1 VELLMIVLV
10 LCCVSW
16 RRGGGEGFESSTFEI
31 GHEVCFII
39 SRAFPTIEYALQML
53 LLKHPY
59 NNKKVKE
66 DHERVFALIICTPRH
81 AKKGSEHASFIG

>member
-1 VELLMIVLV
+1 
-10 LCCVSW
+10 
-16 RRGGGEGFESSTFEI
+16 
-31 GHEVCFII
+31 VCFII

-81 AKKGSEHASFIG
+81 ARKDQNTLLLSDNDHSWQEFVCTFNILVLKYGHLGSK